1 MNLTR
6 FEHFL
11 AVARLRH
18 YGRAAEVLGIG
29 QPALSRSIQRLEAEL
44 GGALFERAARSIRPT
59 ALGEALMP
67 QAEQL
72 IAGMRQARQTAQ
84 SVVNGGSRPLS
95 IGATLAG
102 LEEILMP
109 KLARFVTGRGLPR
122 LVIRIDMSHRLVD
135 ALLGGEIDVAIG
147 PLGSDLPETISTE
160 RLSVSSIGISV
171 GKRHR
176 LARRQSV
183 TIHDIAGE
191 EWILPGELV
200 GVRRALTKIFRD
212 HGLDGPNVRVEMDQP
227 GPTILDLVANT
238 HLLSLHAGA
247 AMPHPGVAVLKLE
260 SGTLKRELLLAWRR
274 SWPKPKSVDRLLA
287 DLRSPRRS
295 EGRLRA
301 G

>member
-84 SVVNGGSRPLS
+84 SVVNGESRPLS

-102 LEEILMP
+102 
-109 KLARFVTGRGLPR
+109 
-122 LVIRIDMSHRLVD
+122 
-135 ALLGGEIDVAIG
+135 
-147 PLGSDLPETISTE
+147 
-160 RLSVSSIGISV
+160 
-171 GKRHR
+171 
-176 LARRQSV
+176 
-183 TIHDIAGE
+183 
-191 EWILPGELV
+191 
-200 GVRRALTKIFRD
+200 
-212 HGLDGPNVRVEMDQP
+212 
-227 GPTILDLVANT
+227 
-238 HLLSLHAGA
+238 
-247 AMPHPGVAVLKLE
+247 
-260 SGTLKRELLLAWRR
+260 WR
-274 SWPKPKSVDRLLA
+274 KF
-287 DLRSPRRS
+287 
-295 EGRLRA
+295 
-301 G
+301 